1 MLRLLKHCKSFYF
14 FKENARNNIKNFLDN
29 GPVSTSQPEWSVRI
43 NPVVEKELCEK
54 DIDVLLS
61 AKNLPISICLPK
73 VHHVDHLQWVQKYIY
88 KKFN

>member
-1 MLRLLKHCKSFYF
+1 M
-14 FKENARNNIKNFLDN
+14 
-29 GPVSTSQPEWSVRI
+29 STSQPEWSVRI